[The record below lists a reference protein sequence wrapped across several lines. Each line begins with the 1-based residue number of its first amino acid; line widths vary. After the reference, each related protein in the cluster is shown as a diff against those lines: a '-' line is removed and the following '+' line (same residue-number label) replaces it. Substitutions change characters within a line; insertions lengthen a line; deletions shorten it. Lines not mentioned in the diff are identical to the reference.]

1 MDYSRRDGAQDG
13 GVTQREPHGMTG
25 PSTSWT
31 RAFSTF
37 WTGQALS
44 LFGTQLV
51 QFALV
56 WWLTETTGSAT
67 VLATATLVG
76 VLPNVFLAP
85 VAGVLVD
92 RWSRRTIMMASDAAV
107 ALATL
112 TLAVVFALDVVQ
124 VWHVYLALFVRAAV
138 GTFQFPAAQAS
149 TSLMVPPDQLARVA
163 GLNQMLH
170 GGMIII
176 APPIGALLLGVLPL
190 PGVLAVDVLTAVL
203 AVGTLSVI
211 VIPQPGRASGPKA
224 PFWSEMRAGLRY
236 TSSWPGLMALLMMAT
251 AINFFLTAALSLLP
265 ILATKHFGGTAMH
278 LASLSSAFGIGIIA
292 GGMALGVWGGF
303 RRRMQT
309 LLTGLIGLGLGF
321 LLLGMT
327 PATMF
332 WMALA
337 ATVVAA
343 VMSSMANGPLMA
355 VLQTT
360 VAPTM
365 QGRVFTLMASMATAI
380 SPLGLAVA
388 GPVADRLGVQI
399 WYIVGG
405 AVCMGMGILAFFIP
419 SILNMEDHRA
429 APEAGESAVTLTSV

>member
-1 MDYSRRDGAQDG
+1 
-13 GVTQREPHGMTG
+13 MTA
-25 PSTSWT
+25 PPTNWART
-31 RAFSTF
+31 FFAF

-85 VAGVLVD
+85 VAGVVVD
-92 RWSRRTIMMASDAAV
+92 RRSRRTIMIASDGAV

-112 TLAVVFALDVVQ
+112 ALAVVFAFDVVQ

-149 TSLMVPPDQLARVA
+149 TSLMVPPERLARVA
-163 GLNQMLH
+163 GLNQMLQ

-176 APPIGALLLGVLPL
+176 APPIGALLLGLLPMQA
-190 PGVLAVDVLTAVL
+190 VLAVDVLTALL
-203 AVGTLSVI
+203 AVGTLAVI
-211 VIPQPGRASGPKA
+211 AIPQPGRTSVAKA
-224 PFWSEMRAGLRY
+224 PFWAEMRAGLRY
-236 TSSWPGLMALLMMAT
+236 TASWPGLMAILVMAT

-265 ILATKHFGGTAMH
+265 ILVTKHFGGAAMH
-278 LASLSSAFGIGIIA
+278 LASLSSAFGLGIIA
-292 GGMALGVWGGF
+292 GGMALGVWGGS

-309 LLTGLIGLGLGF
+309 SLTGLIGLGLGF
-321 LLLGMT
+321 ILLGVT
-327 PATMF
+327 PAALF
-332 WMALA
+332 WMAIA
-337 ATVVAA
+337 STVLAA
-343 VMSSMANGPLMA
+343 VMSSMTNGTLMA

-360 VAPTM
+360 VAPAM
-365 QGRVFTLMASMATAI
+365 QGRVFTLMVSMATAI
-380 SPLGLAVA
+380 SPFGLAVA

-399 WYIVGG
+399 WYVVGG
-405 AVCMGMGILAFFIP
+405 AVCTGMGVLAFFIP

-429 APEAGESAVTLTSV
+429 APEAGESEVTLNSV

>member
-1 MDYSRRDGAQDG
+1 
-13 GVTQREPHGMTG
+13 MTA
-25 PSTSWT
+25 PSTNWART
-31 RAFSTF
+31 FFTF

-92 RWSRRTIMMASDAAV
+92 RWSRRTIMMASDGAV

-112 TLAVVFALDVVQ
+112 ALAAVFALDVVE

-138 GTFQFPAAQAS
+138 GTFQFPATQAS
-149 TSLMVPPDQLARVA
+149 TSLMVPAEQLARVA
-163 GLNQMLH
+163 GLNQMLQ

-176 APPIGALLLGVLPL
+176 APPIGALLLGVLPM
-190 PGVLAVDVLTAVL
+190 PGVLAVDVLTALL
-203 AVGTLSVI
+203 AVGTLTVI
-211 VIPQPGRASGPKA
+211 AIPQPERTSVTKA
-224 PFWSEMRAGLRY
+224 PFWAEMRAGLRY
-236 TSSWPGLMALLMMAT
+236 SWSWPGLMAILVMAT
-251 AINFFLTAALSLLP
+251 AINFFLTAALSLMP
-265 ILATKHFGGTAMH
+265 ILVTKHFGGAAMH

-303 RRRMQT
+303 RRRIQT
-309 LLTGLIGLGLGF
+309 SLTGLIGLGLGF
-321 LLLGMT
+321 LLLGIT

-337 ATVVAA
+337 STVLAA
-343 VMSSMANGPLMA
+343 IMSSMANGPLMA
-355 VLQTT
+355 
-360 VAPTM
+360 
-365 QGRVFTLMASMATAI
+365 SMAMAI

-388 GPVADRLGVQI
+388 GPVADRLGAQI

-429 APEAGESAVTLTSV
+429 GPEVGESEVTLPSV

>member
-1 MDYSRRDGAQDG
+1 
-13 GVTQREPHGMTG
+13 MTAS
-25 PSTSWT
+25 STNWACT
-31 RAFSTF
+31 FFTF

-92 RWSRRTIMMASDAAV
+92 RWSRRTVMIASDGAV

-112 TLAVVFALDVVQ
+112 ALAVDFALDLVQ

-149 TSLMVPPDQLARVA
+149 TSLMVPPEQLARVA

-170 GGMIII
+170 GGMIIV
-176 APPIGALLLGVLPL
+176 APPIGALLLSLLPMQA
-190 PGVLAVDVLTAVL
+190 VLAVDVLTALL
-203 AVGTLSVI
+203 AVGTLTVI
-211 VIPQPGRASGPKA
+211 TVPQPVHASMARAR
-224 PFWSEMRAGLRY
+224 FWAEMRAGLRY
-236 TSSWPGLMALLMMAT
+236 SASWPGLMAILVMAT
-251 AINFFLTAALSLLP
+251 AINFFLTAAMSLLP
-265 ILATKHFGGTAMH
+265 ILVTKHFGGAAMH
-278 LASLSSAFGIGIIA
+278 LASLSSAFGVGIIA

-309 LLTGLIGLGLGF
+309 TLSGLIGLGLGF
-321 LLLGMT
+321 LLIGVT

-337 ATVVAA
+337 STVLAA
-343 VMSSMANGPLMA
+343 VMSSMTNGTLMA
-355 VLQTT
+355 VLQAS
-360 VAPTM
+360 VAPAM
-365 QGRVFTLMASMATAI
+365 QGRVFTLMASMAMAM
-380 SPLGLAVA
+380 SPVGLAVA
-388 GPVADRLGVQI
+388 GPVADRLGAQI

-405 AVCMGMGILAFFIP
+405 AVCMAMGILAFFIP
-419 SILNMEDHRA
+419 AILNMEDHRA
-429 APEAGESAVTLTSV
+429 APEAEESEVTLTPA

>member
-1 MDYSRRDGAQDG
+1 
-13 GVTQREPHGMTG
+13 MTAS
-25 PSTSWT
+25 STNWART
-31 RAFSTF
+31 FFTF

-67 VLATATLVG
+67 VLAT
-76 VLPNVFLAP
+76 P
-85 VAGVLVD
+85 
-92 RWSRRTIMMASDAAV
+92 W
-107 ALATL
+107 
-112 TLAVVFALDVVQ
+112 
-124 VWHVYLALFVRAAV
+124 
-138 GTFQFPAAQAS
+138 
-149 TSLMVPPDQLARVA
+149 
-163 GLNQMLH
+163 
-170 GGMIII
+170 
-176 APPIGALLLGVLPL
+176 
-190 PGVLAVDVLTAVL
+190 VLAVDVLTALL
-203 AVGTLSVI
+203 AVGTLTVI
-211 VIPQPGRASGPKA
+211 AIPQPGRTSATKA

-236 TSSWPGLMALLMMAT
+236 TSSWPGLMAILVMAT

-265 ILATKHFGGTAMH
+265 ILVTKHFGGAAMH

-309 LLTGLIGLGLGF
+309 SLTGLIGLGLGF
-321 LLLGMT
+321 LLLGLT

-337 ATVVAA
+337 ATVLAA
-343 VMSSMANGPLMA
+343 IMSSMSNGPLMA

-360 VAPTM
+360 VAPAM
-365 QGRVFTLMASMATAI
+365 QGRVFTLMASMAMAI

-399 WYIVGG
+399 WYIGG
-405 AVCMGMGILAFFIP
+405 GGVCMGMGILAFFVP

-429 APEAGESAVTLTSV
+429 SPEAAESEVTVTSA